1 MTAKIINKTKK
12 LIVVAAT
19 VQQVGSTTELEM
31 SHLSSKSKDVN
42 NDMSWW
48 SEYLSAEEP
57 IPSAL
62 AT

>member
-42 NDMSWW
+42 NDMS
-48 SEYLSAEEP
+48 
-57 IPSAL
+57 
-62 AT
+62 